1 MAQWIKSKLV
11 MLIIGLVAVLAT
23 LGVGGV
29 AAVQARVSN
38 GPGVEDQQILGTIKS
53 VNLATQNFAL
63 LPDGKQTTITIA
75 FDAHTNIE
83 GGSATLAAGT
93 RVRVEVLHHPNGS
106 LSATEINPSANNQ
119 VNQANRAD
127 NDVNDDRGGPDV
139 NDDRGHD
146 RGDRDANDDRG
157 NDR

>member
-1 MAQWIKSKLV
+1 MAQWMKSKLV

-29 AAVQARVSN
+29 AAAQAHVSN

-63 LPDGKQTTITIA
+63 LRDGEHSTITIA

-106 LSATEINPSANNQ
+106 LYATEINPSANNQ

-127 NDVNDDRGGPDV
+127 NDVNDDRGHDRGDHDA

-146 RGDRDANDDRG
+146 R
-157 NDR
+157 

>member
-1 MAQWIKSKLV
+1 MAQWMRSKPV

-29 AAVQARVSN
+29 AAAQAHISN

-53 VNLATQNFAL
+53 VTLTTQNFAL
-63 LPDGKQTTITIA
+63 LPDGKQSTITIA
-75 FDAHTNIE
+75 FDTHTNIE
-83 GGSATLAAGT
+83 GGNATLAAGKH
-93 RVRVEVLHHPNGS
+93 VRVEVLHRPDGS
-106 LSATEINPSANNQ
+106 LYATEINPSADNQ

-146 RGDRDANDDRG
+146 RGDHDANDDRG
-157 NDR
+157 HDR